1 MCFANAVLQVLVY
14 CSPFQRLFIDLGKLL
29 PPPSLNGTQLN
40 GHRQTPFIDATVQF
54 LREFIDDGGAAK
66 GKQREIR
73 HANQEEESFL
83 PWYVYDAMK
92 ENKRFESMRVRPP
105 TRPTS
110 SRSYFSQGGQQEDA
124 EEFLGFYLDTLE
136 EELLYIQNSLAPPP
150 PPSSS
155 KKQSVVEE
163 KEELDV
169 PEDGWLEVGKKNR
182 TIVTRTASL
191 LHFRLL
197 LEFEEKNRLKLSR
210 VPSRGSLVGGSSR
223 LSELPDSET
232 RYSQKTGDH
241 YGSTFK

>member
-14 CSPFQRLFIDLGKLL
+14 CSPFQRLFIDLGNLL

-182 TIVTRTASL
+182 TIVTSTASL
-191 LHFRLL
+191 LSFPTL
-197 LEFEEKNRLKLSR
+197 
-210 VPSRGSLVGGSSR
+210 
-223 LSELPDSET
+223 T
-232 RYSQKTGDH
+232 
-241 YGSTFK
+241 

>member
-1 MCFANAVLQVLVY
+1 LWNINAESKKKNGPRAVQK
-14 CSPFQRLFIDLGKLL
+14 RLEKINTRGLINSG
-29 PPPSLNGTQLN
+29 
-40 GHRQTPFIDATVQF
+40 
-54 LREFIDDGGAAK
+54 IDDGGAAK

-92 ENKRFESMRVRPP
+92 EHKRFESMRVRPP

-110 SRSYFSQGGQQEDA
+110 SYSYFSQGGQQEDA
-124 EEFLGFYLDTLE
+124 EFLGFYLDTL

-150 PPSSS
+150 PSSSSS

-182 TIVTRTASL
+182 TIVTSTASL
-191 LHFRLL
+191 LSFPTL
-197 LEFEEKNRLKLSR
+197 
-210 VPSRGSLVGGSSR
+210 
-223 LSELPDSET
+223 T
-232 RYSQKTGDH
+232 
-241 YGSTFK
+241 